1 MSDKVDTY
9 SVECNCSTC
18 QALRDS
24 MAPSCGGCSYRHNEV
39 VTLTAE
45 NEALKRERSETILT
59 FKSFDDGYVDED
71 LHLADTLR
79 AFRKRYDAMD
89 DESAALREKVEE
101 AKNQLCPTCI
111 ARRGIDK
118 CRPDEAFHV
127 THYTAEEMHMDPLP
141 EKPCECGIVPMGE
154 EVER

>member
-9 SVECNCSTC
+9 SVECNCGTC

-24 MAPSCGGCSYRHNEV
+24 VAPSCGGCRYRHNEV

-45 NEALKRERSETILT
+45 NKLLRAKDPSFSRLFVRAKANEHYWVARQKHLDEENEAL
-59 FKSFDDGYVDED
+59 
-71 LHLADTLR
+71 
-79 AFRKRYDAMD
+79 RK
-89 DESAALREKVEE
+89 KVEE
-101 AKNQLCPTCI
+101 AKNQFCHVCI

-127 THYTAEEMHMDPLP
+127 THYNAEEMHLDPLP
-141 EKPCECGIVPMGE
+141 DKPCECGGE
-154 EVER
+154 